1 MAETK
6 YCMQSLIK
14 IFVVIFAAALAE
26 GCSRE
31 RSFDLEPLATGGY
44 IIRATASNWRE
55 APGTARE
62 RVLQDTAEYC
72 RISGREAK
80 IKEIKIHSNSSGIL
94 ETAEAEF
101 DCPPLPSRATR

>member
-1 MAETK
+1 MR
-6 YCMQSLIK
+6 SLIK
-14 IFVVIFAAALAE
+14 IFVVFFVVALGE

-31 RSFDLEPLATGGY
+31 KSFDLEPLASGGY

-55 APGTARE
+55 AAGTARE
-62 RVLQDTAEYC
+62 RVLQDAAKYC
-72 RISGREAK
+72 RTSGREAK

-101 DCPPLPSRATR
+101 DCPPLPSRATQ